1 MAKAGGRAWRG
12 FQPPERVKA
21 RGHAGYSRFQ
31 KNVCKAVGSGQKA
44 YQFQSF
50 SSRSMAS
57 SSVGGR
63 IVGHLFHL
71 AAGVF
76 PAFAALAIDRTRR
89 VIGQRMEMHR
99 GPAKVSIFCSARQ
112 AFANFRCMGAVGR
125 YVACV
130 TGQSCSFRAARLPP
144 QTVRKHRYASDCYQ
158 NAQALVAWHI
168 APFFRCRFR
177 APSRLANRP
186 SQLPPVLV

>member
-1 MAKAGGRAWRG
+1 M
-12 FQPPERVKA
+12 KA
-21 RGHAGYSRFQ
+21 RGHAGYSKFQ

-44 YQFQSF
+44 YQYQSF
-50 SSRSMAS
+50 LSRSMAS

-63 IVGHLFHL
+63 IVGRIFHL

-76 PAFAALAIDRTRR
+76 PAFAALAIDRIRR
-89 VIGQRMEMHR
+89 VIGQRTEMRR

-112 AFANFRCMGAVGR
+112 AFANFWCMGAVGR
-125 YVACV
+125 YVVCV
-130 TGQSCSFRAARLPP
+130 TGQSCSFHAARLPL

-168 APFFRCRFR
+168 APFSVADSGRLQGPPTGLPSCRQFLFER
-177 APSRLANRP
+177 AFNVGMAFALYRP
-186 SQLPPVLV
+186 SA